1 MAHAR
6 INRPFRPT
14 DPAGAGEAVIS
25 GFVAR
30 IAPGLASQL
39 GLWLSRRRNRRAIAT
54 LTVEQMRDT
63 GLDPEWVRR
72 ESGKPFW
79 RR

>member
-1 MAHAR
+1 MADAR
-6 INRPFRPT
+6 ISDLLRSTGR
-14 DPAGAGEAVIS
+14 ARSGAGLLSVTI
-25 GFVAR
+25 AR
-30 IAPGLASQL
+30 LASL
-39 GLWLSRRRNRRAIAT
+39 PALWLRRRRNRRQLFA

>member
-1 MAHAR
+1 MAHAKISHR
-6 INRPFRPT
+6 FRPT
-14 DPAGAGEAVIS
+14 DPAGAGAGMVS
-25 GFVAR
+25 GIVAR

-54 LTVEQMRDT
+54 LTVEQMRDM

>member
-6 INRPFRPT
+6 ISRPLQPT
-14 DPAGAGEAVIS
+14 GRARAGGM
-25 GFVAR
+25 
-30 IAPGLASQL
+30 APGLGSL
-39 GLWLSRRRNRRAIAT
+39 LKLWLRRRSNRRALAT

>member
-6 INRPFRPT
+6 ISRPFQSTARP
-14 DPAGAGEAVIS
+14 GM
-25 GFVAR
+25 
-30 IAPGLASQL
+30 APGLASLL
-39 GLWLSRRRNRRAIAT
+39 GVWLRRRRNRRAIAS

-63 GLDPEWVRR
+63 GLDPEWGRR

>member
-6 INRPFRPT
+6 ISDALRRTGRTGT
-14 DPAGAGEAVIS
+14 DAGLVAVT
-25 GFVAR
+25 VASLTR
-30 IAPGLASQL
+30 LV
-39 GLWLSRRRNRRAIAT
+39 GLWLRRRRDRRQLSD

-72 ESGKPFW
+72 ESAKPFW

>member
-1 MAHAR
+1 MAQVW
-6 INRPFRPT
+6 ISRPFQPT
-14 DPAGAGEAVIS
+14 GRARVGGMAPA
-25 GFVAR
+25 
-30 IAPGLASQL
+30 LANL
-39 GLWLSRRRNRRAIAT
+39 LKLWLRRRRNRRALAT
-54 LTVEQMRDT
+54 LTAEQMRDT

>member
-6 INRPFRPT
+6 ISELIRPAARART
-14 DPAGAGEAVIS
+14 GAGIVSAT
-25 GFVAR
+25 VA
-30 IAPGLASQL
+30 GLASL
-39 GLWLSRRRNRRAIAT
+39 AALRLRRRRNRRQLSA

>member
-1 MAHAR
+1 MADAR
-6 INRPFRPT
+6 ISRRFQPT
-14 DPAGAGEAVIS
+14 DGAGMIS
-25 GFVAR
+25 RIVAR
-30 IAPGLASQL
+30 MAPGLASQL
-39 GLWLSRRRNRRAIAT
+39 GLWLRRRRNRRAIAT
-54 LTVEQMRDT
+54 LTVEQLRDT

>member
-14 DPAGAGEAVIS
+14 DRAGTGAGMIS
-25 GFVAR
+25 G
-30 IAPGLASQL
+30 IAPGLASKL
-39 GLWLSRRRNRRAIAT
+39 GLWLRRRRNRRAIAT

>member
-6 INRPFRPT
+6 ISRPFQSTGRARA
-14 DPAGAGEAVIS
+14 AGM
-25 GFVAR
+25 
-30 IAPGLASQL
+30 APGLASLL
-39 GLWLSRRRNRRAIAT
+39 GLWLRRRRNRRAIAS

>member
-6 INRPFRPT
+6 ISELIRPT
-14 DPAGAGEAVIS
+14 ARARTGAGMVSA
-25 GFVAR
+25 
-30 IAPGLASQL
+30 GLASL
-39 GLWLSRRRNRRAIAT
+39 AGLATLWLRRRRNRRQLSALT
-54 LTVEQMRDT
+54 LEQMRDT